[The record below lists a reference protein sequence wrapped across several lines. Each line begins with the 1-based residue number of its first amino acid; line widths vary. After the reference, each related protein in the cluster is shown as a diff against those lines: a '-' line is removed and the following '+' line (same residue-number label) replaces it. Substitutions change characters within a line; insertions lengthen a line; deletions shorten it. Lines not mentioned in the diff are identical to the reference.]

1 MRQCLFAAFLTCLW
15 WQPACAGPGG
25 VAIAVIDFEYVN
37 TSGEQ
42 RDEAREHETRRTTF
56 MAALRADLGRQSKFR
71 LVTPTCRP
79 DPCTLSG
86 ATPADLLAASRRA
99 GADFLILG
107 GIHKMSTLVQW
118 AKVEAIDVRTERVP
132 FDKLFTF
139 RGDTDDS
146 WQLAEKFI
154 SEEIIA
160 AHAP

>member
-1 MRQCLFAAFLTCLW
+1 MRQCLLPVLAACLW
-15 WQPACAGPGG
+15 WAPACAEPDS
-25 VAIAVIDFEYVN
+25 VAIAVIDFDYVN

-42 RDEAREHETRRTTF
+42 RDEAREHEARLNAF
-56 MAALRADLGRQSKFR
+56 MAALKADLGRQARFR

-79 DPCTLSG
+79 DPCMPSG
-86 ATPADLLAASRRA
+86 TISGDLMAASRHA
-99 GADFLILG
+99 GADILILG

-118 AKVEAIDVRTERVP
+118 AKVEVIDARTGHAL

-146 WQLAEKFI
+146 WQRAERFI

-160 AHAP
+160 ARV